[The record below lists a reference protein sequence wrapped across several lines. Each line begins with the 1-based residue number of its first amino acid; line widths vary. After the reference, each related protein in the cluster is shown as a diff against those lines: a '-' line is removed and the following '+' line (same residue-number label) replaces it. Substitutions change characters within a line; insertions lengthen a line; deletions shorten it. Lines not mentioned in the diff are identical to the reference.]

1 MIRAACPTALTS
13 CWHDSCCTPYCLKK
27 ITVINLIVKEG
38 KLQRSGTTHVLQT
51 ATKEN
56 ESQVLFANVRKT
68 LHTEDLV
75 IVAHKVEVRKTQFQ
89 WSHLNLEA
97 KGLKANKTKKKV
109 LLVNMM
115 PKPRSTRLR
124 TYVEF
129 VKKMLARIRFIA
141 NSAIYGYTNADEIK
155 INQTSHSDR
164 PLKLW

>member
-1 MIRAACPTALTS
+1 MIRAARPVALTS

-27 ITVINLIVKEG
+27 ITVINLIVKED

-68 LHTEDLV
+68 LHTEDLA

-97 KGLKANKTKKKV
+97 KGLKANKTKKKGFIS
-109 LLVNMM
+109 
-115 PKPRSTRLR
+115 KHDAETQIDKA
-124 TYVEF
+124 TYLCGIC
-129 VKKMLARIRFIA
+129 KKDVGK
-141 NSAIYGYTNADEIK
+141 NSIYWKLGNLWIHQCRW
-155 INQTSHSDR
+155 NQD
-164 PLKLW
+164 